1 MAVRVTVLI
10 AFFGLLYSA
19 LIFKLYVL
27 QVNEGESHQAKAFS
41 TLEQSLKPVRGNI
54 YFTDKTGNAIPVAIN
69 KNYPNIYVVPK
80 DVKDDQREGIAEL
93 LASVS
98 GKALTDIETILN
110 KKNDPY
116 ELIVKRATDEEVGKV
131 KSAGL
136 GGVDIGYN
144 SARFYPLG
152 TLAAQLLGFVSADDN
167 VGAAY
172 GVELYY
178 QNQLG
183 GKGGTSNGDKIVSD
197 TEDGKDINL
206 TIDLNIQQESESIL
220 SNLITQYKAESGT
233 VIVEDPKTGKILAM
247 ASSPNFDPNN
257 YSDSKVATFLN
268 PAVQAV
274 YEPGSIFKLV
284 TMSSALD
291 AHAVTPS
298 TTYNDTGSLK
308 LNGKIIKNWD
318 LKAHGLT
325 TMTGVIEQSLN
336 TGAAF
341 AERALGNDSFYSYVT
356 KFGFKEKSGID
367 LPGEVVGSLRPL
379 EINKEDINFATASF
393 GQGISVTPITLL
405 RAVSSIANH
414 GVMMKP
420 YINAAQTPQT
430 IKRTISEESSHQIV
444 QMMVSAVIANQVAR
458 IDGYNV
464 AGKTGTAQVPNFV
477 HGGYSKQVINTYI
490 GFTPAYDPKFIILVK
505 LDKPDG
511 APLAGQTVV
520 PAFRELA
527 EFIINYYN
535 IPPDNI
541 SH

>member
-10 AFFGLLYSA
+10 GFFALLYSA
-19 LIFKLYVL
+19 LIFRLYVL
-27 QVNEGESHQAKAFS
+27 QVNEGEKHQAKAFS

-54 YFTDKTGNAIPVAIN
+54 YFTDKAGNAIPAAIN
-69 KNYPNIYVVPK
+69 RDYPSIYTVPK
-80 DVKDDQREGIAEL
+80 DVKDEEREGVSEL
-93 LASVS
+93 LAGVS
-98 GKALTDIETILN
+98 GQALADIEAILD
-110 KKNDPY
+110 KKTDPY

-131 KSAGL
+131 ESAGFK
-136 GGVDIGYN
+136 GAYIGYN
-144 SARFYPLG
+144 SGRFYPLG
-152 TLAAQLLGFVSADDN
+152 TLAAQLLGFVSADDK

-178 QNQLG
+178 QKELG
-183 GKGGTSNGDKIVSD
+183 GKAGSSSGDKIISD
-197 TEDGKDINL
+197 TEDGQDIHL
-206 TIDLNIQQESESIL
+206 TIDRKIQEESENIL
-220 SNLITQYKAESGT
+220 TGLMKQYKAESGT
-233 VIVEDPKTGKILAM
+233 VIVEEPRTGKILAM

-318 LKAHGLT
+318 LKAHGVT

-341 AERALGNDSFYSYVT
+341 AERALGNDAFYAYVT

-379 EINKEDINFATASF
+379 ESDKRDINFATASF
-393 GQGISVTPITLL
+393 GQGISTTPITLL
-405 RAVSSIANH
+405 QAVASIANH

-420 YINAAQTPQT
+420 YINAADAPRTLG
-430 IKRTISEESSHQIV
+430 RTISEEASRQTV
-444 QMMVSAVIANQVAR
+444 QMMVSAVIANQVAH

-464 AGKTGTAQVPNFV
+464 AGKTGTAQIPDFV
-477 HGGYSKQVINTYI
+477 HGGYSNQVVNTFI
-490 GFTPAYDPKFIILVK
+490 GFVPAYDPKFIILVK
-505 LDKPDG
+505 LDKPVG
-511 APLAGQTVV
+511 TQLAGQTVV
-520 PAFRELA
+520 PAFRNLA
-527 EFIINYYN
+527 QFIINYYN
-535 IPPDNI
+535 IPPDNV

>member
-10 AFFGLLYSA
+10 AFFSLLYSA

-27 QVNEGESHQAKAFS
+27 QVNEGERHQAKAFS
-41 TLEQSLKPVRGNI
+41 TLEESLKPVRGNI

-80 DVKDDQREGIAEL
+80 DVKDDQREGVAEL

-98 GKALTDIETILN
+98 GKALADIETILN

-116 ELIVKRATDEEVGKV
+116 ELMVKKATDEEVGKV
-131 KSAGL
+131 KDTGL
-136 GGVDIGYN
+136 GGADIGYN
-144 SARFYPLG
+144 SARLYPLG
-152 TLAAQLLGFVSADDN
+152 TLAAQLLGFVSADDK

-178 QNQLG
+178 QNKLG

-206 TIDLNIQQESESIL
+206 TIDLNIQQESENIL
-220 SNLITQYKAESGT
+220 SSLITQYKAESGT
-233 VIVEDPKTGKILAM
+233 VIVEEPKTGKILAM

-257 YSDSKVATFLN
+257 YSDSKVGTFLN

-291 AHAVTPS
+291 ANAVTPS
-298 TTYNDTGSLK
+298 TSYNDTGSLK
-308 LNGKIIKNWD
+308 LNGKTIKNWD

-393 GQGISVTPITLL
+393 GQGISVTPIALL
-405 RAVSSIANH
+405 RAISSIANH
-414 GVMMKP
+414 GVMMRP
-420 YINAAQTPQT
+420 YINAEETPQT
-430 IKRTISEESSHQIV
+430 IKRTISEEASHQIV
-444 QMMVSAVIANQVAR
+444 KMMVSAVIANQVAR

-464 AGKTGTAQVPNFV
+464 AGKTGTAQVPDFV
-477 HGGYSKQVINTYI
+477 HGGYSKQVINTYV
-490 GFTPAYDPKFIILVK
+490 GFTPAYGPKFIILVK
-505 LDKPDG
+505 LDKPEG
-511 APLAGQTVV
+511 SPLAGQTVV
-520 PAFRELA
+520 PAFRKLA

-541 SH
+541 IH

>member
-27 QVNEGESHQAKAFS
+27 QVNEGDKYQAKASS

-69 KNYPNIYVVPK
+69 KDYPSIYVVPK
-80 DVKDDQREGIAEL
+80 DVKDDQKAGLAEL
-93 LASVS
+93 LSSVS
-98 GKALTDIETILN
+98 GKALADLETILN

-116 ELIVKRATDEEVGKV
+116 ELIVKKATDEEVGKV

-136 GGVDIGYN
+136 GGANIGYN

-152 TLAAQLLGFVSADDN
+152 TLAAQLLGFVSADDKI
-167 VGAAY
+167 GAAY

-178 QNQLG
+178 QSKLG
-183 GKGGTSNGDKIVSD
+183 GKDGTSNGNKVVSE

-206 TIDLNIQQESESIL
+206 TMDLNIQQESESIL

-247 ASSPNFDPNN
+247 ASNPNFDPNS

-308 LNGKIIKNWD
+308 LNGKTIKNWD

-341 AERALGNDSFYSYVT
+341 AERALGNDSFILT
-356 KFGFKEKSGID
+356 LINLD
-367 LPGEVVGSLRPL
+367 L
-379 EINKEDINFATASF
+379 K
-393 GQGISVTPITLL
+393 
-405 RAVSSIANH
+405 
-414 GVMMKP
+414 K
-420 YINAAQTPQT
+420 
-430 IKRTISEESSHQIV
+430 
-444 QMMVSAVIANQVAR
+444 NQ
-458 IDGYNV
+458 
-464 AGKTGTAQVPNFV
+464 
-477 HGGYSKQVINTYI
+477 
-490 GFTPAYDPKFIILVK
+490 
-505 LDKPDG
+505 
-511 APLAGQTVV
+511 
-520 PAFRELA
+520 E
-527 EFIINYYN
+527 
-535 IPPDNI
+535 
-541 SH
+541 

>member
-1 MAVRVTVLI
+1 MAIRVTVLI

-27 QVNEGESHQAKAFS
+27 QVNNGEMYQAKAFS

-54 YFTDKTGNAIPVAIN
+54 YFTDKTGSAIPAAIN
-69 KNYPNIYVVPK
+69 RDYPNIYVVPK
-80 DVKDDQREGIAEL
+80 DVSDDQMNGVVEL

-98 GKALTDIETILN
+98 DKTLADIEIILS

-116 ELIVKRATDEEVGKV
+116 ELIVKRATDEEVKKI

-136 GGVDIGYN
+136 GGVYIGY
-144 SARFYPLG
+144 SSTRFYPLG
-152 TLAAQLLGFVSADDN
+152 TLAAQLLGFVSADDK

-178 QNQLG
+178 QSRLG
-183 GKGGTSNGDKIVSD
+183 GKGGTSNGDRIISA
-197 TEDGKDINL
+197 TENGKDVNL
-206 TIDLNIQQESESIL
+206 TIDLNIQQESENIL
-220 SNLITQYKAESGT
+220 SSLMKQHKAERGT
-233 VIVEDPKTGKILAM
+233 IIVEDPKTGRILAM
-247 ASSPNFDPNN
+247 ASNPNFNPNN
-257 YSDSKVATFLN
+257 YSDSKIATYLN

-274 YEPGSIFKLV
+274 YEPGSILKMV

-341 AERALGNDSFYSYVT
+341 AERALGNDNFYAYLN
-356 KFGFKEKSGID
+356 KFGLKKKTGID
-367 LPGEVVGSLRPL
+367 LPEEVIGSLRPL
-379 EINKEDINFATASF
+379 ENDKRDINFATASF
-393 GQGISVTPITLL
+393 GQGISVTPIALL
-405 RAVSSIANH
+405 QAISSIANH
-414 GVMMKP
+414 GMMMRP
-420 YINAAQTPQT
+420 YINAADAPQELA
-430 IKRTISEESSHQIV
+430 RTISEEASKQAV
-444 QMMVSAVIANQVAR
+444 QMMVSAVIKNQVAH
-458 IDGYNV
+458 IDNYNV
-464 AGKTGTAQVPNFV
+464 AGKTGTAQVPDFIR
-477 HGGYSKQVINTYI
+477 GGYGNQVINTFV

-505 LDKPDG
+505 LDKPVG
-511 APLAGQTVV
+511 TQLAGQTVV
-520 PAFRELA
+520 PAFRNLA
-527 EFIINYYN
+527 QFIINYYN
-535 IPPDNI
+535 IPPDNV
-541 SH
+541 SQ